1 MNIPFCWKRNQFTVR
16 DMLRGG
22 GYEVPMDRT
31 LAQRW
36 LRAAA
41 EQGHAEAQRI
51 LGRYL
56 ARGVAGDRDPDSA
69 RLWLGVRLLRD

>member
-1 MNIPFCWKRNQFTVR
+1 
-16 DMLRGG
+16 MLSGG
-22 GYEVPMDRT
+22 GYEVPMDR
-31 LAQRW
+31 ASQRW

-56 ARGVAGDRDPDSA
+56 ARGAAGDRDPDCVC
-69 RLWLGVRLLRD
+69 G